1 VDRNLTLNPQ
11 DCAAMPVTLADY
23 IYPAIQK
30 QYVTILT
37 KEADVLA
44 DEDVEAVHQM
54 RVSLRRLRSQIQA
67 FAPILDIPKV
77 MGAKQIGKIA
87 SVLGKVRDLDVLR
100 ENLKTYCLDLPDSE
114 QIHLEKVASTI
125 VKRRRKEILKVKLM
139 LEERDY
145 QYFKLG
151 VNNWLNHPQYS
162 STAKIEAV
170 SILPDLLLPVLGQ
183 TFLHP
188 GWWIDLEL
196 EKGMEPESA
205 VSELILIHGEVLHG
219 FRKQVKAIRY
229 LMEMFSD
236 RYPPRYREYLDDFKQ
251 IHKLFGNIQDNIV
264 LDKLIRKVLGKRS
277 PSKLTTLYD
286 RIAHSNHQNW
296 QKWQPIQER
305 YQKWETKQEIQL
317 LLIQDIIK
325 LVES

>member
-1 VDRNLTLNPQ
+1 MDRNLTLNPQ

-37 KEADVLA
+37 TEADVLA

-77 MGAKQIGKIA
+77 MGDKQIGKIA
-87 SVLGKVRDLDVLR
+87 RVLGKVRDLDVLQD
-100 ENLKTYCLDLPDSE
+100 NFKTYRVDLPDSE
-114 QIHLEKVASTI
+114 QIYLEKVASTI

-139 LEERDY
+139 LDERDY

-151 VNNWLNHPQYS
+151 INNWLNHPQYQP
-162 STAKIEAV
+162 TAKIEV
-170 SILPDLLLPVLGQ
+170 GSILPDLLLPVLGQ
-183 TFLHP
+183 TFINS

-196 EKGMEPESA
+196 DKGMEPESA
-205 VSELILIHGEVLHG
+205 VSELLLIHGEVFHG
-219 FRKQVKAIRY
+219 LRKQVKAIRY
-229 LMEMFSD
+229 LMEIFPD
-236 RYPPRYREYLDDFKQ
+236 RYPPRYRDYLDDFKQ

-264 LDKLIRKVLGKRS
+264 LDQLIRKVLGKKS
-277 PSKLTTLYD
+277 PVKLTTLYD
-286 RIAHSNHQNW
+286 RITHSNYQNW

-305 YQKWETKQEIQL
+305 YRKLETKQEIQL
-317 LLIQDIIK
+317 LLIQDIIN
-325 LVES
+325 SA